1 MISDDYNH
9 SLADVFSML
18 PSVFLIFQQKLEERT
33 AVLCKGKFSNPKD
46 RERWEKVLCL
56 DLMSSEESGFDD
68 GDEILI
74 TRPLP
79 WRSPR
84 VDQLFKELD
93 KHSLSEKS
101 PQARRQMKHRSVG
114 NPSTRPCCVRDGVPE
129 WAFSN

>member
-1 MISDDYNH
+1 MTIISP
-9 SLADVFSML
+9 ADVFSML
-18 PSVFLIFQQKLEERT
+18 PSVFSIFQQKLEERT
-33 AVLCKGKFSNPKD
+33 TVLSKGKFSDPKD

-68 GDEILI
+68 HDGDEILI

-79 WRSPR
+79 WRSAR
-84 VDQLFKELD
+84 VDQLYMELD

-101 PQARRQMKHRSVG
+101 PKARCQMKQRRVG
-114 NPSTRPCCVRDGVPE
+114 NPSTRPCCILHGVPE